1 MSSRSF
7 WDKIKLQWRA
17 ITRVGDE
24 LDIAAA
30 SAKIRNNL
38 NVRGTTV
45 WILACSIIIASVG
58 LNINAI
64 PVIIGAMLISPLMG
78 PIFGMGLSLSTNDRD
93 LLMAALKNFLVM
105 VAVSLLAATLYF
117 ILTPLKLANPSE
129 LLARTSPTIFDV
141 FIALFGG
148 AAGTLEFCRKDRG
161 TVIAGV
167 AIATAL
173 MPPLCT
179 AGFGLATGN
188 MKYFLGPLYLFIIN
202 TVFILIATLLVTRSL
217 HFQKV
222 SESDPRN
229 RRWGT
234 ISTLILLAI
243 IVPSVISAIS
253 LIRSN
258 NIEREVRAFI
268 SENKTFGDAYIYDY
282 SISGQSARINFAGN
296 LSAGDIEYLRTAA
309 ARHGLDTTKL
319 EIKTN
324 TFGTKADELL
334 KEVYN
339 RTEESLA
346 AKDARIKELEGQL
359 QQAEGVAI
367 PYQQISRELKYKYPV
382 VSGLSLSRGSAIK
395 MSGDSIVEAPV
406 TNALIQS
413 AEALSAEQMEEITRW
428 LRLRLEDTTI
438 VANNIIVSE

>member
-1 MSSRSF
+1 MANGSV
-7 WDKIKLQWRA
+7 WDRLKALWRV
-17 ITRVGDE
+17 TTSMGSE
-24 LDIAAA
+24 LDTAVAAQ
-30 SAKIRNNL
+30 KIRRSI
-38 NVRGTTV
+38 NVRGTNV
-45 WILACSIIIASVG
+45 WILACSIVIASVG
-58 LNINAI
+58 LNVNSI

-78 PIFGMGLSLSTNDRD
+78 PIFGMGLSLSTNDRE

-105 VAVSLLAATLYF
+105 VAVSLISSFLYF
-117 ILTPLKLANPSE
+117 LISPLKLANPSE

-148 AAGTLEFCRKDRG
+148 AAGTLEFCRKERG
-161 TVIAGV
+161 TVISGV

-179 AGFGLATGN
+179 AGFGLASGN
-188 MKYFLGPLYLFIIN
+188 MKYFLGALYLFLIN
-202 TVFILIATLLVTRSL
+202 TVFILIATFVVTRSL

-222 SESDPRN
+222 GEDDLRN
-229 RRWGT
+229 RSWRT
-234 ISTLILLAI
+234 VSSIILLAI

-258 NIEREVRAFI
+258 NTEREVRAFI
-268 SENKTFGDAYIYDY
+268 NENKTFGDAYIYDY

-296 LSAGDIEYLRTAA
+296 LSAGDMDYLRTAA

-319 EIKTN
+319 EIKAN

-339 RTEESLA
+339 RAEESIA
-346 AKDARIKELEGQL
+346 AKDARIRELEGQL
-359 QQAEGVAI
+359 QQAEGIPI
-367 PYQQISRELKYKYPV
+367 PYQQISRELKYKYPA
-382 VSGLSLSRGSAIK
+382 VSGLSLSRGSAIR
-395 MSGDSIVEAPV
+395 MAGDSIVEAPV

-413 AEALSAEQMEEITRW
+413 AEALTAEQMEEITRW